1 MNKNFYP
8 ILLTGGNGL
17 FGSTFLKKNKRIKK
31 RIISPSSLE
40 LNITNKKKVSAYLN
54 KYKPKIIIHA
64 AALVGIKACEDNKIL
79 CRKINIIGTKNI
91 ASYAQKNNIRFIYI
105 SKDYVFDGK
114 KGNYS
119 EKDKPNPQS
128 IYAKSKFEGEKII
141 KKLKNYLI
149 IRTSFFSKKK
159 WKYKEAFVDQ
169 YTSRL
174 EIESL
179 VVKLNKI
186 IFSNFKGL
194 IHIAGKRQSLYKIAK
209 IIDKKTKPIS
219 LENYKKLKI
228 PKDIS
233 LNISKWKL
241 FLNSENRR

>member
-8 ILLTGGNGL
+8 IFLTGGNGL
-17 FGSTFLKKNKRIKK
+17 FGNTFLKKN
-31 RIISPSSLE
+31 RIIRKKILFPTSSE
-40 LNITNKKKVSAYLN
+40 LNIINKKKVFKYLD
-54 KYKPKIIIHA
+54 KYNPKIIIHA
-64 AALVGIKACEDNKIL
+64 AALVGIRACEDNKIL
-79 CRKINIIGTKNI
+79 CKKVNITGTKNI
-91 ASYAQKNNIRFIYI
+91 ASYAKEKNIRFIYI
-105 SKDYVFDGK
+105 STDYVFDGK

-128 IYAKSKFEGEKII
+128 IYAKSKLEGEKIV

-149 IRTSFFSKKK
+149 IRTSFFSKKN
-159 WKYKEAFVDQ
+159 WKYREAFIDQ

-174 EIESL
+174 EIENL
-179 VVKLNKI
+179 VGKLNKI

-219 LENYKKLKI
+219 LENYKDLKI

-233 LNISKWKL
+233 LDISKWKL
-241 FLNSENRR
+241 FLNSKNKY